1 MVNLAQKKEQQVE
14 DTNIKR
20 SAIVAFEIERK
31 FLVKGDAWRGLAEP
45 MRIRQGYVPTKDGT
59 TVRVRIVGDKAF
71 LTLKDHAVGLVRHEF
86 EYPIPVEDAE
96 TILDAMCGDLVEKNR
111 YRIPAKEAGLFGEVD
126 EFFGD
131 NAPLVTAE
139 IELLD
144 ENTVVQLPDWIGLEV
159 TDDHC
164 YKNNNLAVHPFS
176 EW

>member
-1 MVNLAQKKEQQVE
+1 M
-14 DTNIKR
+14 
-20 SAIVAFEIERK
+20 AFEIERK

-45 MRIRQGYVPTKDGT
+45 LRMRQGYVAMKDGT

-96 TILDAMCGDLVEKNR
+96 TILDTMCGDLVEKNR
-111 YRIPAKEAGLFGEVD
+111 YRIPAAEPGLAWEVD
-126 EFFGD
+126 EYLGA

-139 IELLD
+139 IELPD

-159 TDDHC
+159 TNDHR